1 MYPYALTCVLKEMF
15 AIHYT
20 VLGGIADEGL
30 AVVETA
36 FGELSSASVTGGV
49 TVVAMETGGVTVV
62 AMETERSAAVRS
74 AAILLLSI
82 TNTLEVRSS
91 IA

>member
-49 TVVAMETGGVTVV
+49 TVVAMET
-62 AMETERSAAVRS
+62 ERSAAVRS